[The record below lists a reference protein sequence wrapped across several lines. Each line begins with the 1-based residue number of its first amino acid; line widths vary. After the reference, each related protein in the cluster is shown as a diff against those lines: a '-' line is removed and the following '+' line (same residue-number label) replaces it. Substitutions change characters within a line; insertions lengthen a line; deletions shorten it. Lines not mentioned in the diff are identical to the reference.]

1 MDIDLHG
8 KNLYQARIAVDSA
21 LKRATAADYRLRII
35 HGYINGTAIRD
46 MLLSEYARHPRVLR
60 IERGGN
66 PGQTVF
72 VLREY

>member
-1 MDIDLHG
+1 
-8 KNLYQARIAVDSA
+8 
-21 LKRATAADYRLRII
+21 
-35 HGYINGTAIRD
+35 